1 MTALT
6 SAYIS
11 VTGLLSFSR
20 ALDVIGDNVANLNTV
35 GFKATDLLFESLPN
49 GEGSREDDGASR
61 EAQAPGAGATVSGTR
76 RRFTAGELRETGTA
90 THLAIDGSGFF
101 VLRDGNTQAYT
112 RSGQFQLDPDGFL
125 VDGGGRRVQALQGG
139 SLQDVQIDRNKKN
152 PAKPTTL
159 VNLGGTLS
167 VGQENGKYSMSNVK
181 VFDADGLEKTVTIDF
196 EKSTSTAATIV
207 WTVTVKS
214 AEGTTLQ
221 TSDIGFEGSG
231 APAAGLSAIKFNLP
245 ASGGRNSEI
254 TLDFGQPGS
263 QDGVRSL
270 SAGTASN
277 LQVSKSDGYGL
288 GSLTDFSFDSKGLL
302 TLRYSNGQT
311 ETAPRLALADV
322 SDQQRLQSADGVTFT
337 APDGVDVHVGL
348 AGEGGLGALRPRSLE
363 LANVEL
369 AREFA
374 DILILQR
381 GFQASSQVLNV
392 TSQMI
397 EDIYNSVSG
406 RG

>member
-35 GFKATDLLFESLPN
+35 GFKATDVLFESLPS
-49 GEGSREDDGASR
+49 GEGSREDDRPAGDADV
-61 EAQAPGAGATVSGTR
+61 PGSGATVGGTR

-90 THLAIDGSGFF
+90 THLAVDGNGFF
-101 VLRDGNTQAYT
+101 VLRDGAVQAYT
-112 RSGQFQLDPDGFL
+112 RSGQFQLDVDGYL
-125 VDGGGRRVQALQGG
+125 VDGAGRRVQSSQSGDLH
-139 SLQDVQIDRNKKN
+139 DVRIDRNKTN
-152 PAKPTTL
+152 PPTPTTL
-159 VNLGGTLS
+159 VNLAGTLS
-167 VGQENGKYSMSNVK
+167 VGQQDGKYSMSNVK
-181 VFDADGLEKTVTIDF
+181 LFDADGLEKSVTIEF
-196 EKSTSTAATIV
+196 ERSTSTAASIV

-214 AEGTTLQ
+214 AEGTTLK
-221 TSDIGFEGSG
+221 TADIGFEGSG
-231 APAAGLSAIKFNLP
+231 APANALSTVKFNLP
-245 ASGGRNSEI
+245 ASGGRSSEV

-270 SAGTASN
+270 SAGTAST
-277 LQVSKSDGYGL
+277 LQVRKSDGYGL

-311 ETAPRLALADV
+311 ETAPRLALADF
-322 SDQQRLQSADGVTFT
+322 SDQQRLQSADGVVFT
-337 APDGVDVHVGL
+337 AAENVDVRIGL
-348 AGEGGLGALRPRSLE
+348 AGEGGFGSLRPRSLE

-397 EDIYNSVSG
+397 EDIYNSVGG
-406 RG
+406 R